1 MASLKIPFVPCVAL
15 ATWSLL
21 MISVLPCLSRP
32 AAAAPLFDQTNLVT
46 NDPVAHPAQITDP
59 NLTNAWG
66 ISLST
71 ASPFWVSDNG
81 SGLATLY
88 RVDPNTNATT
98 INPLVVTI
106 PPINSGTPT
115 GQVFNT
121 GAASGAFNGNL
132 FLFVSEDGTI
142 SGWRNALGT
151 SAEVLQLALSAN
163 VYKGAAEATING
175 QSYLYAANFRAGT
188 IDVLKG
194 DPAAPDL
201 SGKFTDPGL
210 PSGYAPFNIQLLGG
224 KLYVTYALQD
234 ANKKDDVPG
243 PGHGFVSVFDT
254 QGNFL
259 GRVATMGTLNSPW
272 GLAIAPS
279 SFGQFAGDLL
289 VGNFGDGR
297 INAFDLLTDAFVG
310 QLLALDGSAL
320 TIEGLWA
327 LTVGNNGNG
336 GSSNKLYFSAGP
348 DEETNGLFGVI
359 TASAATVPEPA
370 TILLLAVGLGAG
382 LLQRR
387 LRRCEGLRRS
397 GAIAAGRV
405 LELCSDADAE
415 SSRHPKSGPDCRHR
429 SARADG
435 RS

>member
-115 GQVFNT
+115 GQVFNSN
-121 GAASGAFNGNL
+121 AGAFHGDN

-151 SAEVLQLALSAN
+151 TAEVLQLALSAN

-348 DEETNGLFGVI
+348 DEESNGLFGVI
-359 TASAATVPEPA
+359 TASAVTVPEPG